1 MGTPCNYRVFDDY
14 AYVSFSYTS
23 ATYSNSVKGAQMK
36 RENSC
41 VTLGSVWFVRSG
53 FESGPG
59 TLEFKS
65 IE

>member
-1 MGTPCNYRVFDDY
+1 MGTPCNSRVFDDY

-41 VTLGSVWFVRSG
+41 VTLGSV
-53 FESGPG
+53 
-59 TLEFKS
+59 
-65 IE
+65 